1 MKRLL
6 LLAVS
11 AATLSACATVTPAPP
26 PPPTAANTFKADDFA
41 WSVGAGSNVILG
53 KVAYQLDGKA
63 WTCAGAA
70 VGLTP
75 DTPYSRARMARL
87 YGSPDKAVRTVSE
100 VRSRQVGEAGAD
112 YSRYVRSVRC
122 DAKGGFAFQGL
133 PDGAWFVIAPVKPVG
148 GEAEGRVIM
157 QRVETRGGK
166 TRTVTL
172 S

>member
-1 MKRLL
+1 MKRVL

-11 AATLSACATVTPAPP
+11 AATLSACATLPSAPP
-26 PPPTAANTFKADDFA
+26 PPSAVNTFRAEDFA
-41 WSVGAGSNVILG
+41 WSVGNGSNVILG

-75 DTPYSRARMARL
+75 DTPYSRGRMGRL
-87 YGSPDKAVRTVSE
+87 YGSTDKAVRTVSG
-100 VRSRQVGEAGAD
+100 VRSRQVAEAGAD

-133 PDGAWFVIAPVKPVG
+133 PDGSWFVIAPVKPVK

-157 QRVETRGGK
+157 QRIEARGGK
-166 TRTVTL
+166 TRSVIL
-172 S
+172 G